1 MALESDGSTEN
12 GNEETDVKETLGNR
26 AIPGYIKH
34 LLAQGF
40 SGFKSKHQSFRDF
53 YHKPLTVCSP
63 RASGLFTVAR
73 RYRSK
78 QRNGSL

>member
-12 GNEETDVKETLGNR
+12 GNEETDVRETLGNR

-40 SGFKSKHQSFRDF
+40 IGFKSKHPSFRDF
-53 YHKPLTVCSP
+53 YHKHLTVCSP

-78 QRNGSL
+78 QRNASL

>member
-34 LLAQGF
+34 LPAQGF
-40 SGFKSKHQSFRDF
+40 VVSSPNTRVSETFTTSTLPCAA
-53 YHKPLTVCSP
+53 HKPLACSRLLVDTV
-63 RASGLFTVAR
+63 L
-73 RYRSK
+73 
-78 QRNGSL
+78 NN